1 MEDGNRNVPGPSDGR
16 DTIVALGEIVVEIMA
31 DERGRGFREP
41 QALTGPFPSGAP
53 AIFID
58 QAARLGQPAGLISC
72 VGDDDFG
79 WLNIERLRA
88 DGVDVSAIALL
99 PGQATGSA
107 FVRYRDDGERD
118 FVFNVKHSACGQ
130 TRITDAGRALL
141 ERCRHFHVMGSSLF
155 SQSLIEAAETAV
167 EQVRQAGGTV
177 SFDPN
182 VRKEMLDLPGMRAA
196 LEWMLDRCDL
206 FLPSGPELTL
216 LTAAGSEQGAIE
228 EILARGPSAIVVKRG
243 AAGAS
248 YHDRGGSL
256 HLPAFPAR
264 EIDPTGAGDCFGAT
278 FVTCRMLGRSVPD
291 SLRYANAS
299 GARAVGVRGPMEGA
313 STFAQLDAL
322 IDASGGSATGAGS

>member
-1 MEDGNRNVPGPSDGR
+1 MKS
-16 DTIVALGEIVVEIMA
+16 IVSLGEVLVEIMA
-31 DERGRGFREP
+31 DDPGHGFREP
-41 QALTGPFPSGAP
+41 QRLTGPFPSGAP

-58 QAARLGQPAGLISC
+58 QAAKLGQAAGLISC

-88 DGVDVSAIALL
+88 DGADVSAIQVL
-99 PGQATGSA
+99 PGHATGSA
-107 FVRYRDDGERD
+107 FVRYRPDGERD
-118 FVFNVKHSACGQ
+118 FVFNIRNSACGQ
-130 TRITDAGRALL
+130 TRLTDAARALL
-141 ERCRHFHVMGSSLF
+141 AGCGHFHMMGSSLF
-155 SQSLIEAAETAV
+155 SREIIDQASTAI

-206 FLPSGPELTL
+206 FMPSGPELTL

-228 EILARGPSAIVVKRG
+228 EILARGVSAIVVKRG

-248 YHDRGGSL
+248 YHDRDGSL

-278 FVTCRMLGRSVPD
+278 FVTCRMLGRSVSD

-313 STFAQLDAL
+313 STFAQLDVL
-322 IDASGGSATGAGS
+322 IAASGDWAGGAGS